1 MPSAT
6 RSKNESERG
15 EKTIFIIALLKFLKG
30 FLLLILSVGL
40 LSFLHKDVSA
50 ILTHWAEQSQLD
62 TNRYVSKF
70 LTNLGVVSD
79 TKITL
84 LSVASFAYAAL
95 FLTEGIGLFLHK
107 HWAEWMTLI
116 VTASF
121 IPLEIHEFIRN
132 SNAIRGVII
141 FLNAAIVVYLGVRLR
156 QRGKHRH

>member
-1 MPSAT
+1 MPS
-6 RSKNESERG
+6 KKKSERG

-30 FLLLILSVGL
+30 FLLLILSIGI
-40 LSFLHKDVSA
+40 LSFLHKDVGA
-50 ILTHWAEQSQLD
+50 ILTRWAELSQLD
-62 TNRYVSKF
+62 TNRYVSNF

-84 LSVASFAYAAL
+84 LSIASFVYAAL

-132 SNAIRGVII
+132 SNVIRGVII
-141 FLNAAIVVYLGVRLR
+141 FLNVAIVVYLGVRLR
-156 QRGKHRH
+156 QRSKQQH